1 MKILKLFFL
10 GLIFTLFIS
19 SSNLFAQDE
28 EGLSFQ
34 QNLGLGF
41 SLRGT
46 PLVSGDL
53 LLGGHIFFTVT
64 PNIHIGSQVGFVYD
78 GGTNI
83 LAAATYLVFAP
94 YMKYYLDR
102 IKSLTPFAMVLFNV
116 SSVPERRFN
125 QITGKE
131 EVKTATNTSLQIQ
144 LGGQW
149 YPNPNKKTV
158 AIFGGMQ
165 FFQYNID
172 PSRIV
177 VGLGNPF
184 LGIEWILD

>member
-1 MKILKLFFL
+1 MKISKLLLLSFL
-10 GLIFTLFIS
+10 LTFLLSAPAFS
-19 SSNLFAQDE
+19 QDE

-34 QNLGLGF
+34 QNLGVGF

-53 LLGGHIFFTVT
+53 LLGGHLFFTVT
-64 PNIHIGSQVGFVYD
+64 PEIHIGSQIGFVYD

-102 IKSLTPFAMVLFNV
+102 IKFLTPFAMVLFNV

-149 YPNPNKKTV
+149 YPTKSKNIAV
-158 AIFGGMQ
+158 FGGMQ

-184 LGIEWILD
+184 LGIEWIID

>member
-1 MKILKLFFL
+1 MKLSKLFLL
-10 GLIFTLFIS
+10 GLLFTLFIS
-19 SSNLFAQDE
+19 STKMFAQDE
-28 EGLSFQ
+28 EGLSYQ

-78 GGTNI
+78 GGTDI

-94 YMKYYLDR
+94 YMKYYFDR
-102 IKSLTPFAMVLFNV
+102 IKSLTPFAIVLFNV

-149 YPNPNKKTV
+149 YPTKSKNI

-177 VGLGNPF
+177 IGLGNPF
-184 LGIEWILD
+184 LGVEWILD

>member
-1 MKILKLFFL
+1 MFFFCLFFSL
-10 GLIFTLFIS
+10 LILST
-19 SSNLFAQDE
+19 NLIAQDE
-28 EGLSFQ
+28 EGLLFQ

-41 SLRGT
+41 SMRGT
-46 PLVSGDL
+46 PLVAGDL

-64 PNIHIGSQVGFVYD
+64 PEIHIGSQVGFVYD

-83 LAAATYLVFAP
+83 LAAATYLVFSP

-102 IKSLTPFAMVLFNV
+102 IKSLTPFGMIQFNV

-131 EVKTATNTSLQIQ
+131 EVKTATNTSLQI
-144 LGGQW
+144 LVGGQW
-149 YPNPNKKTV
+149 YPNPKTRSV